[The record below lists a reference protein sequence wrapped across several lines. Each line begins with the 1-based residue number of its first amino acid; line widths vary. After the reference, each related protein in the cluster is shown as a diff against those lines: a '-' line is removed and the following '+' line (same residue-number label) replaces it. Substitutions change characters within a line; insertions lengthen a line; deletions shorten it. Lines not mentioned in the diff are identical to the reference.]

1 MTYKDLPIVSETELI
16 FARAQT
22 RDWLHAVKK
31 GGAGGGGGAGFSH
44 WGLSSELR
52 ELGLLEAEACLPEG
66 LYSNAQLSCK
76 PR

>member
-31 GGAGGGGGAGFSH
+31 GGAGGGGRGG
-44 WGLSSELR
+44 WILSLGSLFRAQRTWLVRGRGMPSRRTLQQRTTEL
-52 ELGLLEAEACLPEG
+52 
-66 LYSNAQLSCK
+66 
-76 PR
+76 

>member
-16 FARAQT
+16 FARAHT
-22 RDWLHAVKK
+22 RDWLRAVKK
-31 GGAGGGGGAGFSH
+31 RGSEGAGFSH

-52 ELGLLEAEACLPEG
+52 EFGMLEAEACLPEG
-66 LYSNAQLSCK
+66 LCSNAKLSCK